1 MHILNFFKGKGQ
13 SSRKLYGAFWKKG
26 GEKFLQV
33 YAWRA
38 RNKNGRVITGK
49 LLAES
54 PRAVAQQVQAKYGY
68 VTEIKLATP
77 AWFKQWFNLN
87 KHLNLQDKEKLFR
100 QLGSLLESGI
110 SIIRALDIIAAR
122 GNDTVAEISAS
133 IRGDLE
139 QGLSF
144 SKAIC
149 KLPAYF
155 SSMVIQLV
163 EAGEAS
169 GNLPYLLLKLAD
181 YYQQEREIRN
191 FIINACLYP
200 GMVMSLA
207 LFIGICFLFQILP
220 IFLDLYSSLQV
231 ESGMLLR
238 WIFSIIVWS
247 QEYVVA
253 LVITFLL
260 LMITFYG
267 RRSILQKWFLQFPLI
282 KGWYHTLWEARYCRV
297 LSLLLA
303 SGITLTNALLLLG
316 PFLPTSNW
324 QHINS
329 CMSRAVL
336 RGIPLSR
343 ATTVY
348 SGIFGDI
355 STEFIGLGEENGSLA
370 LMLHEAAKLLESEL
384 RAELKKVKIC
394 LEPILLLI
402 LTFIIGGIVYFIMTP
417 VYGLVA
423 KLPSYS

>member
-1 MHILNFFKGKGQ
+1 M
-13 SSRKLYGAFWKKG
+13 
-26 GEKFLQV
+26 QV

-54 PRAVAQQVQAKYGY
+54 PRSVAQQVQEKYGY
-68 VTEIKLATP
+68 VTEIKLVTQARFT
-77 AWFKQWFNLN
+77 QWFNLH

-110 SIIRALDIIAAR
+110 PIIRALDLIAAR
-122 GNDTVAEISAS
+122 GNGTMAEISAS
-133 IRGDLE
+133 VRGDLE

-144 SKAIC
+144 SKAIG
-149 KLPAYF
+149 KLSSHF
-155 SSMVIQLV
+155 SPMAIQLV
-163 EAGEAS
+163 EAGETS
-169 GNLPYLLLKLAD
+169 GKLPYLLLKLAA
-181 YYQQEREIRN
+181 YYQQEREIRS

-200 GMVMSLA
+200 GIVMSLA
-207 LFIGICFLFQILP
+207 LVIGICFLFQILP
-220 IFLDLYSSLQV
+220 ILLELYSALQL
-231 ESGMLLR
+231 ESGMLLH
-238 WIFSIIVWS
+238 WVFSIIVWS
-247 QEYVVA
+247 QEYIGA
-253 LVITFLL
+253 LAGIFLL
-260 LMITFYG
+260 LLTVLYG

-297 LSLLLA
+297 LSLLLT

-336 RGIPLSR
+336 RGMPLSR
-343 ATTVY
+343 ATTIY
-348 SGIFGDI
+348 TGIFGDI
-355 STEFIGLGEENGSLA
+355 STEFIGLGEENGSLD
-370 LMLHEAAKLLESEL
+370 LMLQEAAALLESDL
-384 RAELKKVKIC
+384 IAELKKVKIC
-394 LEPILLLI
+394 LEPLLLLI